1 MGPYNSVDQ
10 LWKFTPVITST
21 YEASMIVYVVPPFS
35 SNFAHSFQ
43 AVISKTI
50 ASRRHYHMLIW
61 IKRQFKVLFFR
72 KTNSGVFETRLKV
85 AWQL

>member
-35 SNFAHSFQ
+35 TNFAYSFQ

-61 IKRQFKVLFFR
+61 IKRQLRCYLLEKQTVEYS
-72 KTNSGVFETRLKV
+72 KHG
-85 AWQL
+85 